1 MRLNLYHRIYPEVAS
16 DPEHRSAFS
25 LALAITSQGIKVSR
39 NSQIGLSAYEF
50 WRDNGRFPIYGEGKS
65 SPAIQKNFE
74 NANILLDAFKNN
86 NESFADFLSTQ
97 FTVRD
102 LRGALEGV
110 GIKTGKGGL
119 NIWRTARL
127 YGLWVFH
134 VWPQDWSGLLSEFD
148 G

>member
-1 MRLNLYHRIYPEVAS
+1 MVAS
-16 DPEHRSAFS
+16 SSTVRAS
-25 LALAITSQGIKVSR
+25 LHLQFE
-39 NSQIGLSAYEF
+39 L
-50 WRDNGRFPIYGEGKS
+50 
-65 SPAIQKNFE
+65 E

-86 NESFADFLSTQ
+86 NESFVDFLSTQ

-119 NIWRTARL
+119 NYHNRKT
-127 YGLWVFH
+127 YGLWVFMFG
-134 VWPQDWSGLLSEFD
+134 QDWSGLLSEFD